1 LKEATSMLR
10 KEVEES
16 NSQLKDINTNFKELK
31 EQSDRKKIEVHDLEI
46 QL

>member
-1 LKEATSMLR
+1 MLR